1 MTKTN
6 SSKNFPILII
16 VGREAESLSR
26 YINEILDFEIKTSC
40 FRACSASSQ
49 LCFDRLLSDIPC
61 EDIGGIIYNNN
72 GQGEDPEVIKIKN
85 RCSNFKIRIIDLG
98 EYKTYEQKIGIIREI
113 VKVKI

>member
-6 SSKNFPILII
+6 SSKSFPVLII

-72 GQGEDPEVIKIKN
+72 GLRSNDEEIIK
-85 RCSNFKIRIIDLG
+85 RCSDFKIPLVDIG
-98 EYKTYEQKIGIIREI
+98 ATKTYKEKVEKIRQL
-113 VKVKI
+113 VLA